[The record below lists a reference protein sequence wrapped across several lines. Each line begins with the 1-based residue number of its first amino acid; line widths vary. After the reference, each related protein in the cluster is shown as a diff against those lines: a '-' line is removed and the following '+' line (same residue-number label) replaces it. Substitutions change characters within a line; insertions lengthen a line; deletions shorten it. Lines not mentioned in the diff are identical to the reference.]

1 MTIASERISMKA
13 AACFILMACVCTAQT
28 AAPPVAGKLQLKTPG
43 SALYATIGDAQVEV
57 ARHAVKAWLIDG
69 GQRVIYSGKDGA
81 GGYENEGQSLRVYEV
96 ATHQRK
102 KILSA
107 RFQIDNVEERR
118 SSHEKRA
125 LLVRMT
131 DGGQGASHIAVVD
144 PERGE
149 VFSADSAR
157 FLKGGDGRILI
168 GYFGD
173 DDWDK
178 LREGV
183 KVAPQK
189 TEELNLDML
198 LERPVINH

>member
-1 MTIASERISMKA
+1 VKA
-13 AACFILMACVCTAQT
+13 AARLFLMTCVCLMACVCTAQT
-28 AAPPVAGKLQLKTPG
+28 AAPPVAGKLRLKMPG
-43 SALYATIGDAQVEV
+43 SALYATIGGAQVEV

-69 GQRVIYSGKDGA
+69 GQRVVYSGTDGA
-81 GGYENEGQSLRVYEV
+81 GGYENEGQSLRVYDV
-96 ATHQRK
+96 VTHERK
-102 KILSA
+102 KIFAA
-107 RFQIDNVEERR
+107 RFPIDSVEERR

-157 FLKGGDGRILI
+157 FLKGADGRIVI

-183 KVAPQK
+183 KVAPQR
-189 TEELNLDML
+189 TEELDLDAL
-198 LERPVINH
+198 LAKPVVTHQY